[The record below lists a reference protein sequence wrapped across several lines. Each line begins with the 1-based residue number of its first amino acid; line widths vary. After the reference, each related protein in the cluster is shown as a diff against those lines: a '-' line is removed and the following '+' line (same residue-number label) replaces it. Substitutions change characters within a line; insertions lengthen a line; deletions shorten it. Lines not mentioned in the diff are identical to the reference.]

1 MNILFILIDMRNEL
15 RIYIHFNKNLFCLI
29 FFSEPARGYD
39 QTTAKH
45 KKNKKIFIFLKYLS
59 VSIRANF

>member
-15 RIYIHFNKNLFCLI
+15 RIYIHFYFNKFCLS
-29 FFSEPARGYD
+29 FFSGASRGWD

-59 VSIRANF
+59 GTL